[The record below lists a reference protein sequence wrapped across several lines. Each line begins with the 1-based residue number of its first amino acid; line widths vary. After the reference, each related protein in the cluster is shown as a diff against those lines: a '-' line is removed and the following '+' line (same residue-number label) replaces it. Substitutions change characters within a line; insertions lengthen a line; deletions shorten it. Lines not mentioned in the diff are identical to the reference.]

1 MKKDCGHTIW
11 PRCFVRVEL
20 LQSFQDLLFCE
31 SFGELNVHIFCDTP
45 RDCTYDFID
54 PGGGRGGI
62 NFLEIRNS
70 SISYT
75 LLTITP
81 QPIIIPKPQN
91 GILFPPFRSTGME
104 KLVFLSPSLYQ
115 WILLHC
121 RQMVSSLSKRS
132 FISPRSWLISAP
144 LTLSWL
150 ALVMALRVLLFS
162 TIFFGILPL
171 HSGSNLPRH
180 LHIVRDLRQPLQEWW
195 RKCPIAMQLQLH
207 RDNPPFLST

>member
-11 PRCFVRVEL
+11 PRCFVGVEL

-81 QPIIIPKPQN
+81 QPIIVPKPQN
-91 GILFPPFRSTGME
+91 GILFPPFRSMGME
-104 KLVFLSPSLYQ
+104 KFSISVTIPIPMNLAALSPNGFLTVQKIIYFPPKLINLCPPDSKLIGTGNGIKSSSFLYYFLWNITTTFWFQ
-115 WILLHC
+115 
-121 RQMVSSLSKRS
+121 
-132 FISPRSWLISAP
+132 
-144 LTLSWL
+144 L
-150 ALVMALRVLLFS
+150 AKAF
-162 TIFFGILPL
+162 
-171 HSGSNLPRH
+171 
-180 LHIVRDLRQPLQEWW
+180 
-195 RKCPIAMQLQLH
+195 AH
-207 RDNPPFLST
+207 R